1 MRRNNLE
8 NEYITTLALIT
19 AKRRKLQLSPAAGES
34 INTTVAKLNKEKA
47 LSNPNPMRIWEQWEE
62 SVTLN

>member
-8 NEYITTLALIT
+8 NEYITTLALIA

-34 INTTVAKLNKEKA
+34 INATVAKLNKEKA
-47 LSNPNPMRIWEQWEE
+47 LSNPNPMRI
-62 SVTLN
+62 